1 MKRLK
6 KTVNSLNDKFGTIDI
21 KWGDIMRLQ
30 RGETDLPLSGDPDIL
45 RAIYSKEK
53 DGIRIGTAGDCYYEI
68 VEWDP
73 DGNVFAQ
80 SIHQF
85 GSATQDSNSIH
96 YDDPAKLFVK
106 HQMKPVWMDLEDI
119 KLNLE
124 NSYRP
129 GKENPL

>member
-1 MKRLK
+1 M
-6 KTVNSLNDKFGTIDI
+6 
-21 KWGDIMRLQ
+21 
-30 RGETDLPLSGDPDIL
+30 
-45 RAIYSKEK
+45 
-53 DGIRIGTAGDCYYEI
+53 
-68 VEWDP
+68 EWDP

-96 YDDPAKLFVK
+96 YDDQAKLFAK

-124 NSYRP
+124 SSYRP